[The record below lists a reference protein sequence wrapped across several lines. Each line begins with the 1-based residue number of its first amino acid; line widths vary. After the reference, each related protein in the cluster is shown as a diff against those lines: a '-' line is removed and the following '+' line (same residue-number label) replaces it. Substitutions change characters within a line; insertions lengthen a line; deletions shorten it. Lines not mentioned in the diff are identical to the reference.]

1 MGDVEDPVLY
11 AAEPLIKWECSPEG
25 KFASK
30 YGDDLEWNL
39 SLDDTRWGYEITITG
54 YMEEKYYL
62 IYVLKFKQNL

>member
-25 KFASK
+25 KFASE
-30 YGDDLEWNL
+30 YGEDLEWNL
-39 SLDDTRWGYEITITG
+39 VPDYNYYGYEITVTG

-62 IYVLKFKQNL
+62 MYVLKFKQNF